1 MFPPNLTIPRKVLA
15 GLFCLTLFVAQPV
28 ATAAVIET
36 GFSPEG
42 SALPLVLKTITTAQ
56 KEVRAMGYSFT
67 SPEVVR
73 ALINARKRGVDVRVV
88 LDHKANA
95 GKQNKASRAA
105 MNLLVSAGI
114 PVRTV
119 SVFKILH
126 DKVIVTDRRNTQL
139 GSYNYSR
146 AAESNSENV
155 LVVWNDAV
163 VAQRYLQHWTSRW
176 DIGKEWRSSY

>member
-56 KEVRAMGYSFT
+56 KEVRVMGYSFT

-73 ALINARKRGVDVRVV
+73 ALVNARKRGVDVRVV

-126 DKVIVTDRRNTQL
+126 DKVIVADRRNTQL

-155 LVVWNDAV
+155 LVVWDDSV
-163 VAQRYLQHWTSRW
+163 VAQRYLQHWTLRW
-176 DIGKEWRSSY
+176 DIGKEWHSSY

>member
-36 GFSPEG
+36 SFSPEG

-56 KEVRAMGYSFT
+56 KEVRVMGYSFT

-73 ALINARKRGVDVRVV
+73 ALINVRKRGVDVRVV

-105 MNLLVSAGI
+105 MNLLIGAGI
-114 PVRTV
+114 PLRTV
-119 SVFKILH
+119 SAFKILH
-126 DKVIVTDRRNTQL
+126 DKVIVADRRNTQL

-155 LVVWNDAV
+155 LVVWDDAV
-163 VAQRYLQHWTSRW
+163 VAQHYLQHWTSRW